1 MNEDQYEQLR
11 LLNNLH
17 KVANNLEQDSDNEL
31 SVSSS
36 MASSSNANEESEN
49 ILIDT
54 SNLKEDKTKKEIN
67 ENKEIYK
74 EEKKE
79 IENIQ
84 KENEKEIGQ
93 DLVKD
98 VINLLDKYCDKNLV
112 QFDRKLIENKIKE
125 LKMKGYEQNKLE
137 KAKEKI
143 DEIFAILMK
152 EKIM

>member
-1 MNEDQYEQLR
+1 MYQ
-11 LLNNLH
+11 
-17 KVANNLEQDSDNEL
+17 
-31 SVSSS
+31 
-36 MASSSNANEESEN
+36 
-49 ILIDT
+49 
-54 SNLKEDKTKKEIN
+54 
-67 ENKEIYK
+67 

-84 KENEKEIGQ
+84 KENEKEIGEE
-93 DLVKD
+93 LVKD

-112 QFDRKLIENKIKE
+112 QFDRKLIENKIQE
-125 LKMKGYEQNKLE
+125 LKKKGYEQNKLE

>member
-1 MNEDQYEQLR
+1 MKL
-11 LLNNLH
+11 
-17 KVANNLEQDSDNEL
+17 
-31 SVSSS
+31 
-36 MASSSNANEESEN
+36 M
-49 ILIDT
+49 
-54 SNLKEDKTKKEIN
+54 KTKKYI
-67 ENKEIYK
+67 KK
-74 EEKKE
+74 KKKE

-93 DLVKD
+93 DLVND

-112 QFDRKLIENKIKE
+112 QFDRKLIENKIQE